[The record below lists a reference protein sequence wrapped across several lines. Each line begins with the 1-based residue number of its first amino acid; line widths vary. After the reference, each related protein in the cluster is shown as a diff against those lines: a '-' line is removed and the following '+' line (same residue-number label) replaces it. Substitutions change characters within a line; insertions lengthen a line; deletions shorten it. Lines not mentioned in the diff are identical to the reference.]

1 MAALK
6 SRRLVIVLL
15 GVIAAATLGVLT
27 FQTVDLWPE
36 RHTNG
41 WGPLGSEGTAT
52 MGFDSAAPGW
62 SIGIPL
68 CLAKGQQ
75 PAVLDGSVSGAST
88 TGSGLRY
95 LGAVVR
101 QGTPTLGFRV
111 IGAVEGF
118 PPPAP
123 FNAYH
128 SEKGFAVTTPCQE
141 GPNPSLSVPYTEL
154 DLGIAH
160 PIHMDAFAV
169 VINGHGEFLLGS
181 LLADDVLIEVLLNFQ
196 GFRELVGSGRGLIGA
211 VVFQD

>member
-154 DLGIAH
+154 DLGIARAPGTNGGGWTGFQVGYDVGWRH
-160 PIHMDAFAV
+160 HVLTIEGNV
-169 VINGHGEFLLGS
+169 VTC
-181 LLADDVLIEVLLNFQ
+181 
-196 GFRELVGSGRGLIGA
+196 GRS
-211 VVFQD
+211 VPQDLCGGPVPPG